1 MFKRFALNSAK
12 CLSKPACTR
21 QLIYPQTRFITKTLP
36 TVASALRPIRS
47 IRAYSL
53 STEGEAID
61 DKIDKL
67 TDNEYAKVS
76 NEYLEN
82 LSDLLEELNEDFE
95 QVDSELSQGVLTLTL
110 PPNGTYVIN
119 KQPPNKQIWLSSPIS
134 GPKRYDLIGG
144 KWVTLRDGSSLTSLL
159 EEEIS
164 TAIGQE
170 FKFETVEQ

>member
-36 TVASALRPIRS
+36 TVASALRPIGS

-82 LSDLLEELNEDFE
+82 LSE

>member
-1 MFKRFALNSAK
+1 MIK
-12 CLSKPACTR
+12 
-21 QLIYPQTRFITKTLP
+21 LINLQIY
-36 TVASALRPIRS
+36 
-47 IRAYSL
+47 
-53 STEGEAID
+53 
-61 DKIDKL
+61 
-67 TDNEYAKVS
+67 KVS

-144 KWVTLRDGSSLTSLL
+144 MGHIT
-159 EEEIS
+159 
-164 TAIGQE
+164 
-170 FKFETVEQ
+170 

>member
-1 MFKRFALNSAK
+1 MFKRFVLNTAK
-12 CLSKPACTR
+12 ALSKPAYSQ
-21 QLIYPQTRFITKTLP
+21 QLIYPQARFITQTLP
-36 TVASALRPIRS
+36 TVACGLRPLGSVRT
-47 IRAYSL
+47 YSL

-61 DKIDKL
+61 DKIDKI

-159 EEEIS
+159 QEEIS
-164 TAIGQE
+164 SAIGQE
-170 FKFETVEQ
+170 FTFENVEQ